1 MLRSV
6 LIGTA
11 ALGIMTGA
19 ASAQA
24 KMDCGALYKSALD
37 KFHKELAANAPAE
50 KIANVNRIALR
61 AFDACSAGDEFNAA
75 TYFQQLDDESR

>member
-61 AFDACSAGDEFNAA
+61 AFDACTAGDEFNAK
-75 TYFQQLDDESR
+75 TFFDTLDKEAR